1 MSTLKLFLR
10 VIVPCIICLLFVSC
24 DLDNELPMSTEE
36 MVDISLDFSGDYIDI
51 SDMPLTRGNT
61 PQAYYAV
68 KVMSLNPN
76 TNNYEVYATGIFDN
90 TDDMVV
96 KLSTSKQYKFA
107 VALLYDYLENY
118 SFGSDEVTNE
128 FDYTDPYPAR
138 VIHGGYS
145 SPFKDKNGYECSS
158 AMIDSYYGFLNNY
171 APKSDGICTIDMK
184 RVTVGLEI
192 EVEGLTKGHVS
203 VWSPVDIDLTPD
215 SPYADILLTSN
226 KMFNI
231 YDEKIN
237 DTASIQLSIAYV
249 AEDGKNTTLFSGYVT
264 FTRGY
269 RKRVLLKLTPEIPAE
284 VNSGM
289 AFSLENIDIK
299 DESEQKIIEGKI

>member
-1 MSTLKLFLR
+1 MSTSKLLR
-10 VIVPCIICLLFVSC
+10 VVVPCIIGFLIISC
-24 DLDNELPMSTEE
+24 NLDNELPLSTEE
-36 MVDISLDFSGDYIDI
+36 MVDVSLDLSGDYIDI
-51 SDMPLTRGNT
+51 SDMPLSRGNT

-68 KVMSLNPN
+68 KVMNLNPN
-76 TNNYEVYATGIFDN
+76 TNGYEWYATGIFDN

-96 KLSTSKQYKFA
+96 KLSTSKQYKIA

-128 FDYTDPYPAR
+128 FDYTNPYPAR
-138 VIHGGYS
+138 VIHGGYG
-145 SPFKDKNGYECSS
+145 SPFNDKNGVECRS

-171 APKSDGICTIDMK
+171 TPKADGTCTIDMK

-192 EVEGLTKGHVS
+192 EVEGLTEGHVS
-203 VWSPVDIDLTPD
+203 VWSPVDIDLTLENPC
-215 SPYADILLTSN
+215 ADILLTS
-226 KMFNI
+226 KEMFDI
-231 YDEKIN
+231 YNEKIN
-237 DTASIQLSIAYV
+237 DTARIQLSISYV
-249 AEDGKNTTLFSGYVT
+249 AEDGNNTTLFSEYVT

-269 RKRVLLKLTPEIPAE
+269 KKRVLLKLTPTTPAE

-299 DESEQKIIEGKI
+299 DESEQKIIEAVI